1 MDIWN
6 PLLIFTDIPEDAQP
20 GLEPPL
26 VFLDPTHHPRRDDPR
41 GGQFA
46 VDTFAP
52 DVLPILGEV
61 PGLRFAMVDGSTG
74 ECVAQ
79 VLDEYQVARLEAA
92 LRAWRERRGVPLE
105 DALGERVEV
114 W

>member
-1 MDIWN
+1 MEIWN
-6 PLLIFTDIPEDAQP
+6 PLLTFTDVEEDATP

-26 VFLDPTHHPRRDDPR
+26 VFLDDTHHPRRDDPR

-61 PGLRFAMVDGSTG
+61 PGIRIAMVDGNTG
-74 ECVAQ
+74 HCVAQ
-79 VLDEYQVARLEAA
+79 VLDEFQVALIEDT
-92 LRAWRERRGVPLE
+92 LRAWRELRGVPLE
-105 DALGERVEV
+105 AVLGERVGA
-114 W
+114 

>member
-1 MDIWN
+1 VDIWN
-6 PLLIFTDIPEDAQP
+6 PLLTFTDVEDDATP

-26 VFLDPTHHPRRDDPR
+26 VFLDDTHHPRRDDPR

-74 ECVAQ
+74 HCVAQ
-79 VLDEYQVARLEAA
+79 VLDEFQCALLEDT
-92 LRAWRERRGVPLE
+92 LRAWRELRGVPLE
-105 DALGERVEV
+105 TALGERVGA
-114 W
+114 